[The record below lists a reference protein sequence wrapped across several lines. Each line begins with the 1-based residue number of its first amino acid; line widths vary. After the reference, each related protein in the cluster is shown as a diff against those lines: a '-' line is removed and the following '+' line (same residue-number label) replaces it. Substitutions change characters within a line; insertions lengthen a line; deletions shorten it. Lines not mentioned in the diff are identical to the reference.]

1 MYAIGDIHGQKAMLD
16 AALTRIEA
24 DGGADAH
31 IVFLGDYLDRGPDS
45 QAVLKT
51 LIAGAEA
58 GRNWTILKG
67 NHDRYLVR
75 FLNDAHYRDPN
86 TRDDL
91 SWLNRRLGGRETLR
105 SYGVDASEE
114 RAVEAIHADAIKAV
128 PKEHVDFINGL
139 DLMHVTD
146 DLICVHAGIRPG
158 VALPDQV
165 EEDLI
170 WIRRGFLEDETDHGR
185 LVVHGHTALE
195 APQHFGNRI
204 DLDSGAGYGR
214 PVTAAVFEGRTCFVL
229 NDADRVPLVP

>member
-45 QAVLKT
+45 QAVIKT
-51 LIAGAEA
+51 LIAGVEA

-75 FLNDAHYRDPN
+75 FLNDAHYRDPDTHEN
-86 TRDDL
+86 L
-91 SWLNRRLGGRETLR
+91 SWLSPRIGGRETLA
-105 SYGVDASEE
+105 SYGVDASED
-114 RAVEAIHADAIKAV
+114 RAVEAIHADALKAI
-128 PKEHVDFINGL
+128 PQEHADFIKDL

-158 VALPDQV
+158 VALQDQV

-170 WIRRGFLEDETDHGR
+170 WIRKGFLDDQTDHGR

-214 PVTAAVFEGRTCFVL
+214 PITAAVFEGRTCFVL